1 MPKRVK
7 SDNTEDNEL
16 SEGQRLYNGQQGS
29 LREDTEAKDN
39 EGISASSDRDPSSCR
54 RVTADFLLLLLLS
67 ILEVL

>member
-29 LREDTEAKDN
+29 LREDAEDKDS
-39 EGISASSDRDPSSCR
+39 EGLSVSSDGDPSSSR
-54 RVTADFLLLLLLS
+54 RISADTLVLLFLS
-67 ILEVL
+67 ILKIL

>member
-29 LREDTEAKDN
+29 LREDTEDKDS
-39 EGISASSDRDPSSCR
+39 EGLSSSSDGDPSSSR
-54 RVTADFLLLLLLS
+54 RISPDTLVLLLLS
-67 ILEVL
+67 ILEIL

>member
-29 LREDTEAKDN
+29 LREDTEDKDS
-39 EGISASSDRDPSSCR
+39 EGLSASSDGDPSSSSR
-54 RVTADFLLLLLLS
+54 ISADTLVLLLLS
-67 ILEVL
+67 ILEIL

>member
-29 LREDTEAKDN
+29 LREDTEDN
-39 EGISASSDRDPSSCR
+39 DSEGLSVSSDGDPSSSSR
-54 RVTADFLLLLLLS
+54 ISADTLVLLLLS
-67 ILEVL
+67 ILEIL